1 MNKIIEFLAVVMA
14 AVAGWFS
21 NMPDVI
27 RVLLLVMM
35 FDIFAGAALAIAK
48 KNLSSSVAWSGVG
61 KKAVTLVV
69 VALTYTV
76 SNMIVGVDLA
86 APIGQAVAG
95 FYIYVEVVSVL
106 QNAAQV
112 GIPIPDFLKNAL
124 DTINPDKNRNQS
136 GAVG

>member
-1 MNKIIEFLAVVMA
+1 MEQILKFLAMCA
-14 AVAGWFS
+14 AAIVGWFS

-27 RVLLLVMM
+27 RVLLLVMA
-35 FDIFAGAALAIAK
+35 FDILAGAALAVSK
-48 KNLSSSVAWSGVG
+48 RKLSSGVAWSGVG
-61 KKAVTLVV
+61 KKAVTLIV

-95 FYIYVEVVSVL
+95 FYIYVEVISIL
-106 QNAAQV
+106 QNAAMV

-124 DTINPDKNRNQS
+124 DSINPDKTQ
-136 GAVG
+136 AA